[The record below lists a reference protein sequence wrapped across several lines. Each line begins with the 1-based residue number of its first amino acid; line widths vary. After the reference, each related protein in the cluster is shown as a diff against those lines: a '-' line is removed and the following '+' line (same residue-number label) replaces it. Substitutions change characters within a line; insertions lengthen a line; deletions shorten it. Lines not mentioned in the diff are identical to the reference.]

1 MSCDYLIKIKMK
13 TKVVN
18 LKESEYTVY
27 IGRPSKWGN
36 PFKIG
41 KDGTRKE
48 VLEKYR
54 QYLLNNK
61 LLMED
66 ILSLDGEILGC
77 YCKPKACHGDIIV
90 ETIENIINPI
100 IPIPKEWEEE

>member
-1 MSCDYLIKIKMK
+1 MK

-18 LKESEYTVY
+18 LKDDEYTVY

-41 KDGTRKE
+41 RDGNREE

-54 QYLLNNK
+54 QYLHDNYE
-61 LLMED
+61 LMRS

-77 YCKPKACHGDIIV
+77 YCKPKRCHGDIIV
-90 ETIENIINPI
+90 ETIEEITNPLFLN
-100 IPIPKEWEEE
+100 PEVLDKEDLWNQDTQ

>member
-1 MSCDYLIKIKMK
+1 MK

-18 LKESEYTVY
+18 LKESEYTIF

-54 QYLLNNK
+54 QYLLNHK

-77 YCKPKACHGDIIV
+77 YCKPKPCHGDIIV
-90 ETIENIINPI
+90 ETIDEIKNPLFLN
-100 IPIPKEWEEE
+100 PEALDKEDL